1 MKIRSLL
8 FLVAA
13 TVCGAVSF
21 SGCSGNQPTS
31 VTEDADQAAI
41 DAYKEMEAKLEAET
55 MGQME
60 GDDLQ

>member
-13 TVCGAVSF
+13 TFCGAVSL
-21 SGCSGNQPTS
+21 SGCSSQKPAS

-41 DAYKEMEAKLEAET
+41 DAYKELEAKLEQET

-60 GDDLQ
+60 GDDLE